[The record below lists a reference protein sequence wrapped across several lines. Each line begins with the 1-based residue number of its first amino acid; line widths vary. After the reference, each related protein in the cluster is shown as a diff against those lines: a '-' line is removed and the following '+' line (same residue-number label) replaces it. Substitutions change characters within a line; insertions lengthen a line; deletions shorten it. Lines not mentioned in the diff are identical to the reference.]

1 MNDRSFKRTSRVA
14 SNLRKILAEL
24 IDQSVKDP
32 RVATITV
39 TDVEV
44 TGDLREA
51 RVYFSHPAG
60 PSHDDDVLAGLNR
73 ASGFLRREVGRRIQM
88 RVTPSIEFRIDRSL
102 AYGARIEKIFHD
114 LKSDELLREQDGS
127 SEGE

>member
-1 MNDRSFKRTSRVA
+1 MS
-14 SNLRKILAEL
+14 
-24 IDQSVKDP
+24 
-32 RVATITV
+32 TITV

-60 PSHDDDVLAGLNR
+60 PDQDADILAGLQR

-102 AYGARIEKIFHD
+102 AYGARIEKIFKD
-114 LKSDELLREQDGS
+114 LKDQSVQQDEDGPQD
-127 SEGE
+127 